1 MHKWRPTDAAKT
13 YVITAREKYGV
24 SYRKDWVLGDRA
36 PPGLE
41 QRFKNPQPASSQD
54 FLDPVFA
61 NSALDQPARHV
72 SRVGMIGHLPAE

>member
-1 MHKWRPTDAAKT
+1 MHEWRPTDAAKT

-41 QRFKNPQPASSQD
+41 QRFKNPQQLPRKIFSSS
-54 FLDPVFA
+54 FSLIPRSISLRGMFR
-61 NSALDQPARHV
+61 AL
-72 SRVGMIGHLPAE
+72 G